1 MAEYNDATA
10 SVDEALNLLG
20 SLTNPS
26 MLQVKKFQNSLKKIE
41 QKIKN
46 KTKMAP
52 FVKAL
57 ISLASNQNFSDQS
70 VLGTIVNAL
79 NEFRNQ
85 IVDAMNALTAQEA
98 ENEVAFQ
105 ERIEQLDSEY
115 AEFQRQINAVNVDL
129 TATNGKLKPLS

>member
-98 ENEVAFQ
+98 ENELAFQ
-105 ERIEQLDSEY
+105 ERIE
-115 AEFQRQINAVNVDL
+115 
-129 TATNGKLKPLS
+129 